1 MRLSHYAVLYIALGL
16 IGLALLLG
24 LVLLPDD
31 RKVEADTDEPALVI
45 QMSPPF
51 ARDA

>member
-31 RKVEADTDEPALVI
+31 REVEADSDQPAAIIVL
-45 QMSPPF
+45 PLPF